1 MAVLAKKKGD
11 SYLVT
16 NAILAYMLGYTT
28 ATVTRLVK
36 NEGMPSSG
44 ERGFYDIKDCFRWYF
59 DREIETRFA
68 KLSVEDLDD
77 EELSEAQVDIAL
89 KKARTKNL
97 IEDTEI
103 KTLKKEILDGV
114 YVKADELDRNMA
126 ELAVIFISA
135 LKDIRATMPRI
146 LANRSEAEVRNILDE
161 EFEQCI
167 DKVNKGIYAEDDSES
182 DV

>member
-1 MAVLAKKKGD
+1 MAILAKKKGD
-11 SYLVT
+11 NFLVS
-16 NAILAYMLGYTT
+16 NAVLAYMLGYTT

-36 NEGMPSSG
+36 NEGMPKF
-44 ERGFYDIKDCFRWYF
+44 ENGFYDIKDCFRWYF
-59 DREIETRFA
+59 DREIESRFA
-68 KLSVEDLDD
+68 KLSIDDLDD
-77 EELSEAQVDIAL
+77 EDLSEAQVDIAL
-89 KKARTKNL
+89 KVARTKNL
-97 IEDTEI
+97 LEDTGI

-126 ELAVIFISA
+126 ELAVIFIAS

-146 LANRSEAEVRNILDE
+146 LSNRSEEDVMRILDE